1 MQKKNNL
8 EIIGEWWF
16 GTDIPDLF
24 RSLMVSSKFADKK
37 IFNREIS
44 KIFEKTI
51 DQLQNVLDKN
61 KTSSEIHMIFK
72 KK

>member
-1 MQKKNNL
+1 
-8 EIIGEWWF
+8 
-16 GTDIPDLF
+16 
-24 RSLMVSSKFADKK
+24 MVSSKFADKK
-37 IFNREIS
+37 IFNREIN

-51 DQLQNVLDKN
+51 DQLQSVLDKN